1 MAFVLKY
8 ILYYYAEAVTLRI
21 VCEIVAYNIYSIPM
35 NARKDT
41 AFAVWV
47 IIMAK
52 LKIAVLFGGASSEHD
67 VSLVSAYSVLTN
79 IPKDKYEVICIGI
92 TRKGHWMYYPGE
104 YEDIKT
110 GAWESNPDCCTAV
123 ISPDSVHKGIIVLG
137 EDECY
142 LRKVDA
148 VFPVL
153 HGVNGE
159 DGTVQGLCALAGLP
173 CVGCD
178 MTSSAACMDK
188 AITHTILDAAG
199 IKTAP
204 YCYVTRSV
212 MPDME
217 KACGEIEEKLSGYPL
232 FVKPACAGSSVGV
245 SRAADREGLKNGL
258 KVAFAHCDKVVIE
271 REIIGK
277 EVECA
282 VLGNGGALLASIP
295 GQITPAEEFYDY
307 DAKYKLGTS
316 VLDIPAK
323 ISDEQ
328 MNTLRD
334 IAKKAYMAM
343 GCSGFS
349 RVDFFVTEDDII
361 LNEINTI
368 PGFTP
373 ISMYPKMMANMG
385 IGYAELL
392 DRLIELAVDK
402 NSEN

>member
-1 MAFVLKY
+1 MGAMLSQQQKGRS
-8 ILYYYAEAVTLRI
+8 AVTAQ
-21 VCEIVAYNIYSIPM
+21 V
-35 NARKDT
+35 K
-41 AFAVWV
+41 
-47 IIMAK
+47 IMAK
-52 LKIAVLFGGASSEHD
+52 LKIAVLFGGASSEHE
-67 VSLVSAYSVLTN
+67 VSLVSAYSVLNN
-79 IPKDKYEVICIGI
+79 IPKDKYDVMCIGI
-92 TRKGHWMYYPGE
+92 TKKGHWLYYPGE

-110 GAWESNPDCCTAV
+110 GEWENDPDCCTAV
-123 ISPDSVHKGIIVLG
+123 ISPDTTHKGILLLD
-137 EDECY
+137 EDDGCH

-159 DGTVQGLCALAGLP
+159 DGTVQALCTLAGLP

-204 YCYVTRSV
+204 YCYVTRSALS
-212 MPDME
+212 DMDA
-217 KACGEIEEKLSGYPL
+217 ACEEIEAKLGAYPM

-258 KVAFAHCDKVVIE
+258 KIAFAHSAKVVIE
-271 REIIGK
+271 TEIIGK

-282 VLGNGGALLASIP
+282 VLGNGKALLASIP

-323 ISDEQ
+323 ISEEQ
-328 MNTLRD
+328 MNELRET
-334 IAKKAYMAM
+334 AKKAYMAM

-373 ISMYPKMMANMG
+373 ISMYPKMMENMG
-385 IGYAELL
+385 IPYGELV
-392 DRLIELAVDK
+392 DRLIELAIER

>member
-1 MAFVLKY
+1 
-8 ILYYYAEAVTLRI
+8 
-21 VCEIVAYNIYSIPM
+21 
-35 NARKDT
+35 
-41 AFAVWV
+41 
-47 IIMAK
+47 MAK

-67 VSLVSAYSVLTN
+67 VSLISAYSVLTN
-79 IPKDKYEVICIGI
+79 IPKDKYDVMCIGI
-92 TRKGHWMYYPGE
+92 TKKGHWKYYPGE

-110 GAWESNPDCCTAV
+110 GEWENDPDCCTAV
-123 ISPDSVHKGIIVLG
+123 ISPDSVHKGILLLG
-137 EDECY
+137 ADDKYY

-159 DGTVQGLCALAGLP
+159 DGTVQGLCTLAGLP

-204 YCYVTRSV
+204 YCYITRSALS
-212 MPDME
+212 DIDS
-217 KACGEIEEKLSGYPL
+217 ACGDIEGKLGGYPL

-245 SRAADREGLKNGL
+245 SRAADREQLKNGL
-258 KVAFAHCDKVVIE
+258 KIAFAHCSKVVIE
-271 REIIGK
+271 TEIIGK

-282 VLGNGGALLASIP
+282 VLGNGSRLIASIP

-323 ISDEQ
+323 ISEEQ
-328 MNTLRD
+328 MEELRET
-334 IAKKAYMAM
+334 AKRAYTAM

-373 ISMYPKMMANMG
+373 ISMYPKLMDNMG
-385 IGYAELL
+385 IPYGELL
-392 DRLIELAVDK
+392 DRLIELAVER

>member
-1 MAFVLKY
+1 MPARDKNGACGIFIY
-8 ILYYYAEAVTLRI
+8 G
-21 VCEIVAYNIYSIPM
+21 EIYLSNIRKGRSISTVQVM
-35 NARKDT
+35 
-41 AFAVWV
+41 V
-47 IIMAK
+47 MAK
-52 LKIAVLFGGASSEHD
+52 LKIAVLFGGASSEHE
-67 VSLVSAYSVLTN
+67 VSLVSAYSVLNN
-79 IPKDKYEVICIGI
+79 IPKDKYDVMCIGI
-92 TRKGHWMYYPGE
+92 TKKGHWMYYPGE
-104 YEDIKT
+104 YEDIRT
-110 GAWESNPDCCTAV
+110 GEWENDPDCCTAV
-123 ISPDSVHKGIIVLG
+123 ISPDSTHKGILLLD
-137 EDECY
+137 EDDGCH

-159 DGTVQGLCALAGLP
+159 DGTVQALCTLAGLP

-188 AITHTILDAAG
+188 AITHTILDTAG

-204 YCYVTRSV
+204 YCYVSRSALA
-212 MPDME
+212 DIDA
-217 KACGEIEEKLSGYPL
+217 ACDDIEAKLGAYPL

-245 SRAADREGLKNGL
+245 SRATDRESLKNGL
-258 KVAFAHCDKVVIE
+258 KIAFAHSAKVVIE
-271 REIIGK
+271 NEIVGK

-282 VLGNGGALLASIP
+282 VLGNGKDLLASIP
-295 GQITPAEEFYDY
+295 GQITPAEEFYDF

-323 ISDEQ
+323 ISEDE
-328 MNTLRD
+328 MDRLRD

-373 ISMYPKMMANMG
+373 ISMYPKMMENMG
-385 IGYAELL
+385 IPYSELI
-392 DRLIELAVDK
+392 DRLIELAIER

>member
-1 MAFVLKY
+1 MGK
-8 ILYYYAEAVTLRI
+8 LR
-21 VCEIVAYNIYSIPM
+21 
-35 NARKDT
+35 
-41 AFAVWV
+41 
-47 IIMAK
+47 
-52 LKIAVLFGGASSEHD
+52 IAVLFGGASSEHD

-79 IPKDKYEVICIGI
+79 IPKDKYDVMCIGI
-92 TRKGHWMYYPGE
+92 TKKGHWMYYPGE
-104 YEDIKT
+104 YEAIKT
-110 GAWESNPDCCTAV
+110 GEWEKNPDCCTAV
-123 ISPDSVHKGIIVLG
+123 ISPDSMHKGILVLEG
-137 EDECY
+137 EDNYY

-159 DGTVQGLCALAGLP
+159 DGTVQALCTLAGLP

-178 MTSSAACMDK
+178 MTSSATCMDK
-188 AITHTILDAAG
+188 SITHTILDTAG

-204 YCYVTRSV
+204 YCYITRNALS
-212 MPDME
+212 DIDATCE
-217 KACGEIEEKLSGYPL
+217 DIENKLGGYPL

-245 SRAADREGLKNGL
+245 SRAADRESLRNGI
-258 KVAFAHCDKVVIE
+258 KVAFAHSERVVIE
-271 REIIGK
+271 AEIIGK

-282 VLGNGGALLASIP
+282 VLGNGTDLIASIP

-323 ISDEQ
+323 ISAEE
-328 MNTLRD
+328 TERLREL
-334 IAKKAYMAM
+334 AKKAYIAM

-373 ISMYPKMMANMG
+373 ISMYPKMMENMG
-385 IGYAELL
+385 IPYAELL
-392 DRLIELAVDK
+392 DRLITLAVER
-402 NSEN
+402 NSEK

>member
-1 MAFVLKY
+1 
-8 ILYYYAEAVTLRI
+8 
-21 VCEIVAYNIYSIPM
+21 
-35 NARKDT
+35 
-41 AFAVWV
+41 
-47 IIMAK
+47 MAK

-79 IPKDKYEVICIGI
+79 IPTDKYDVMCIGI
-92 TRKGHWMYYPGE
+92 TKKGHWMYYPGE

-110 GAWESNPDCCTAV
+110 GEWENNPDCCTAV
-123 ISPDSVHKGIIVLG
+123 ISPDSVHKGIIVMG
-137 EDECY
+137 EDECF

-159 DGTVQGLCALAGLP
+159 DGTVQALCALAGLP

-212 MPDME
+212 LPDMD
-217 KACGEIEEKLSGYPL
+217 KACGEIEEKLGGYPM

-258 KVAFAHCDKVVIE
+258 RIAFAHCDKVVIE
-271 REIIGK
+271 TEIVGK

-282 VLGNGGALLASIP
+282 VLGNGSELIASIP

-307 DAKYKLGTS
+307 DAKYTLGTS

-323 ISDEQ
+323 ISEAE
-328 MNTLRD
+328 MEKLRET
-334 IAKKAYMAM
+334 AKKAYMAM

-373 ISMYPKMMANMG
+373 ISMYPKLMANMG
-385 IGYAELL
+385 IGYGELL
-392 DRLIELAVDK
+392 DRLIELAIDK
-402 NSEN
+402 

>member
-1 MAFVLKY
+1 
-8 ILYYYAEAVTLRI
+8 
-21 VCEIVAYNIYSIPM
+21 
-35 NARKDT
+35 
-41 AFAVWV
+41 
-47 IIMAK
+47 MAK
-52 LKIAVLFGGASSEHD
+52 IKIAVLFGGASSEHD
-67 VSLVSAYSVLTN
+67 VSLVSAYSVLNN
-79 IPKDKYEVICIGI
+79 IPKDKYDVMCIGI
-92 TRKGHWMYYPGE
+92 TKKGHWMYYPGE

-110 GAWESNPDCCTAV
+110 GAWENDPDCCTAV
-123 ISPDSVHKGIIVLG
+123 ISPDPMQKGILLLG
-137 EDECY
+137 EDDTY
-142 LRKVDA
+142 HLRRVDA

-159 DGTVQGLCALAGLP
+159 DGTVQALCTLAGIP
-173 CVGCD
+173 YVGCD

-204 YCYVTRSV
+204 YCYVQRSCLA
-212 MPDME
+212 DIDCTCS
-217 KACGEIEEKLSGYPL
+217 AIEGKLGGYPM

-245 SRAADREGLKNGL
+245 SRATDRESLKNGL
-258 KVAFAHCDKVVIE
+258 KIAFAHCGKVVIE
-271 REIIGK
+271 TEIIGK

-282 VLGNGGALLASIP
+282 VLGNGADLIASIP

-323 ISDEQ
+323 ITDDE
-328 MNTLRD
+328 MEAVRTV
-334 IAKKAYMAM
+334 AKMAYMAM

-373 ISMYPKMMANMG
+373 ISMYPKLMDNMG
-385 IGYAELL
+385 IPYGELL
-392 DRLIELAVDK
+392 DRLITLALER